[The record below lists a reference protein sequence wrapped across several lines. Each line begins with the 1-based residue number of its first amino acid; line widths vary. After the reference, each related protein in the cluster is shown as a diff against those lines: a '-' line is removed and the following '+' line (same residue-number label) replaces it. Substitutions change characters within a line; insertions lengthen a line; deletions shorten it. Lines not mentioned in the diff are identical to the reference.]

1 MKISELKEG
10 QRNVNLIAKIV
21 KKDSEKVVETKFGKR
36 RVCNFEIED
45 ESGKITLVLW
55 EDDIDA
61 FDVGD
66 KVQITN
72 GFVTQFKG
80 KLQLSIGRFG
90 KISKI

>member
-21 KKDSEKVVETKFGKR
+21 KKDGEKVVETKFGKR
-36 RVCNFEIED
+36 RVCSFEFED

-55 EDDIDA
+55 KDDIDA

-72 GFVTQFKG
+72 DFVTQFKG
-80 KLQLSIGRFG
+80 NIQLSIGRFG